1 MPDLGPI
8 RSAPT
13 PASRPSAQ
21 PRRTGSYNARAAPLQ
36 RVFSAQHL
44 DDVSNYH
51 HGDHDA
57 PHNDRDDD
65 TESSDESEKIRDE
78 DNDNAAEE
86 GQDEVPESRMGVP
99 DTRDLEANLEK
110 KQSKRSSKRSI
121 KDPNLVRA
129 IGCILGAMTVLLTG
143 CTGLVGWLR

>member
-13 PASRPSAQ
+13 PISKPSAQ
-21 PRRTGSYNARAAPLQ
+21 PHRTGSHKVSAAPLQ

-44 DDVSNYH
+44 DDISDYH

-57 PHNDRDDD
+57 PHNDREND

-78 DNDNAAEE
+78 DNDDAAEDGE
-86 GQDEVPESRMGVP
+86 DEVPESRMGVP

-110 KQSKRSSKRSI
+110 KQSKKSSKRSL

-129 IGCILGAMTVLLTG
+129 INCTLGKMTV
-143 CTGLVGWLR
+143 

>member
-1 MPDLGPI
+1 MPELGPI

-13 PASRPSAQ
+13 PISKPSPQ
-21 PRRTGSYNARAAPLQ
+21 PRRSSSYKATAAPLQ

-44 DDVSNYH
+44 DDVSHYH

-57 PHNDRDDD
+57 PHNDRDND
-65 TESSDESEKIRDE
+65 TESSDESEKIREE
-78 DNDNAAEE
+78 DNDDAAEE
-86 GQDEVPESRMGVP
+86 GEDEVPESRMGVP

-110 KQSKRSSKRSI
+110 KQSKRSSKRSR

-129 IGCILGAMTVLLTG
+129 IDCILGKMTIWLTG

>member
-13 PASRPSAQ
+13 PVSKPSAQ
-21 PRRTGSYNARAAPLQ
+21 PRRAGSYKARAPPLQ

-65 TESSDESEKIRDE
+65 NQSSDESEKIRKE
-78 DNDNAAEE
+78 DDDDAAEE
-86 GQDEVPESRMGVP
+86 GEDEVPESRMGVP

-110 KQSKRSSKRSI
+110 KQSKKSSKRSI

-129 IGCILGAMTVLLTG
+129 IDYTLGKMTV
-143 CTGLVGWLR
+143 

>member
-13 PASRPSAQ
+13 PVSKPSAQ
-21 PRRTGSYNARAAPLQ
+21 PRRARSYKARATPLQ

-57 PHNDRDDD
+57 PHNDRDNDNQ
-65 TESSDESEKIRDE
+65 SSDESEKIRNE
-78 DNDNAAEE
+78 DDDDAAEE
-86 GQDEVPESRMGVP
+86 GEDEVPESRMGVP

-110 KQSKRSSKRSI
+110 KQSKKSSKRSI

-129 IGCILGAMTVLLTG
+129 IECTLGKMTV
-143 CTGLVGWLR
+143 